1 MRIALLSVA
10 FLLVA
15 ACGPDKPASDE
26 SNANTQPSATATATS
41 EPAGGATS
49 GEVSR
54 GVDALKSGDYAT
66 AKSAFEAAIAKNPRD
81 ADAHHYLA
89 VTLEKTNDKA
99 GAEREYK
106 AALAIRPNLA
116 EAAANLGALYVDGQK
131 WDEAIAVLE
140 PEAKKRGDS
149 APVEFNLAL
158 AYAGKGDRAG
168 ATRAFDAAMK
178 ITPSDAMLLYT
189 YGHTLA
195 SWHEGEQAVAK
206 LRAAAGAANGQGD
219 LLGSIG
225 HELLVL
231 RAVPDCIAAFDK
243 AIAAKDAA
251 QFRTE
256 RALCK
261 LANKDDPGATSDLEA
276 ALKDD
281 PNYGLAHYWLATRR
295 MAAKK
300 WSDAAKELE
309 AYLKLEPTG
318 PKAKSA
324 QAALAVAKRG
334 GREIAYDSRVLALL
348 ATMKKAWLAAALF
361 VVVLPI
367 GLGPGTSNVTRW
379 LGGEPEHAC
388 MCGMKRGTCGC
399 PECERLEAERR
410 ADARVSKLVTVHRT
424 CERDDGTVPAPEL
437 PVGAPSV
444 AGIDVAPAPSH
455 EDGYQRVR
463 WLLSQLAGE
472 PSTPPPRA

>member
-10 FLLVA
+10 FLMVA

-26 SNANTQPSATATATS
+26 SNASPPPSATATS
-41 EPAGGATS
+41 EPSAGGATS

-54 GVDALKSGDYAT
+54 GVEALKNGDYAT
-66 AKSAFEAAIAKNPRD
+66 AKSAFDAAIAKNPRD

-106 AALAIRPNLA
+106 AALAIRPDLA

-149 APVEFNLAL
+149 APVQFNLAL

-178 ITPSDAMLLYT
+178 ITPNDAMLLYT

-195 SWHEGEQAVAK
+195 GWHEGEQAVAK
-206 LRAAAGAANGQGD
+206 LRAAASAASGQGD
-219 LLGSIG
+219 LLGSVG

-231 RAVPDCIAAFDK
+231 RAVPDCIATFDK
-243 AIAAKDAA
+243 AIAVKNAA

-261 LANKDDPGATSDLEA
+261 LANKDDAGATSDLEA

-281 PNYGLAHYWLATRR
+281 
-295 MAAKK
+295 
-300 WSDAAKELE
+300 S
-309 AYLKLEPTG
+309 
-318 PKAKSA
+318 S
-324 QAALAVAKRG
+324 
-334 GREIAYDSRVLALL
+334 
-348 ATMKKAWLAAALF
+348 
-361 VVVLPI
+361 
-367 GLGPGTSNVTRW
+367 
-379 LGGEPEHAC
+379 
-388 MCGMKRGTCGC
+388 
-399 PECERLEAERR
+399 
-410 ADARVSKLVTVHRT
+410 
-424 CERDDGTVPAPEL
+424 
-437 PVGAPSV
+437 
-444 AGIDVAPAPSH
+444 
-455 EDGYQRVR
+455 
-463 WLLSQLAGE
+463 
-472 PSTPPPRA
+472 